1 MQENIFKIRRAFLI
15 PLWAI
20 VVLFFALFVQSLF
33 IGQLWEIIVSAIFFA
48 VLLAIAIE
56 ASERAIIL
64 TENKLKIKK
73 FFRQKEFD
81 WERVTNLG
89 IVELGKKVYFLINA
103 TRGLYFFSNLTEKHT
118 ELVGLLVKKLDEER
132 VEPQVREYL
141 ERPVER
147 FSLIV
152 MSYVAALVIAAI
164 IIMKFLQ
171 V

>member
-15 PLWAI
+15 PLWAM
-20 VVLFFALFVQSLF
+20 VVLFFALFVQSFF

-48 VLLAIAIE
+48 VLLAITIE
-56 ASERAIIL
+56 ASERAIIM
-64 TENKLKIKK
+64 TEDKLKIKK

-81 WERVTNLG
+81 WEKVTNLG
-89 IVELGKKVYFLINA
+89 IVELGKKVYFLISA
-103 TRGLYFFSNLTEKHT
+103 ARGLYFFSNMTERHS
-118 ELVGLLVKKLDEER
+118 ELLGLLVKKIDEER
-132 VEPQVREYL
+132 VEPQVREYM

-147 FSLIV
+147 LSLIV

>member
-48 VLLAIAIE
+48 LLLTIAIE
-56 ASERAIIL
+56 ASERSIIL
-64 TENKLKIKK
+64 TEDKLKIKK

-81 WERVTNLG
+81 WEKVTNLG
-89 IVELGKKVYFLINA
+89 IVELGKKVYFLISA
-103 TRGLYFFSNLTEKHT
+103 KRDLYFFSNVTEKHA
-118 ELVGLLVKKLDEER
+118 LLADLLVKKMDEER

-147 FSLIV
+147 LSLIV
-152 MSYVAALVIAAI
+152 MSYVAALIIAAI
-164 IIMKFLQ
+164 IIMKFLP

>member
-15 PLWAI
+15 PLWTMG
-20 VVLFFALFVQSLF
+20 VLFFALFVQSLF

-56 ASERAIIL
+56 ASERAIIV
-64 TENKLKIKK
+64 TEDKLKIKK

-89 IVELGKKVYFLINA
+89 IVELGKKVYFLVSA
-103 TRGLYFFSNLTEKHT
+103 TRGLYFFSNVTEKHA
-118 ELVGLLVKKLDEER
+118 LLAGLLVKKMDEER

-141 ERPVER
+141 KRPVER
-147 FSLIV
+147 LSLVV
-152 MSYVAALVIAAI
+152 MSYVAALIIAAI
-164 IIMKFLQ
+164 IVMKCFS

>member
-15 PLWAI
+15 PLWTI
-20 VVLFFALFVQSLF
+20 VVLFFVLFVQSLF

-48 VLLAIAIE
+48 VLLAIAVE

-64 TENKLKIKK
+64 TEKKLKIKR

-89 IVELGKKVYFLINA
+89 IVELGKKVYFLISA
-103 TRGLYFFSNLTEKHT
+103 TRGLYFFSNVTERHAQ
-118 ELVGLLVKKLDEER
+118 LADLLVKKMDEER

-141 ERPVER
+141 KRPVER
-147 FSLIV
+147 LSLIV
-152 MSYVAALVIAAI
+152 MSYVAVLIIAAI
-164 IIMKFLQ
+164 IIMKVLQ

>member
-15 PLWAI
+15 PLWTM
-20 VVLFFALFVQSLF
+20 VVLFFALFVQSFF

-56 ASERAIIL
+56 ASERAIIV
-64 TENKLKIKK
+64 TEDKLKIKK

-89 IVELGKKVYFLINA
+89 IVELGKKVYFLISA
-103 TRGLYFFSNLTEKHT
+103 TRGLYFFSNVTEKHA
-118 ELVGLLVKKLDEER
+118 LLAGLLVKKMDEER

-152 MSYVAALVIAAI
+152 MSYVAALIIAAI
-164 IIMKFLQ
+164 IVMKCFS

>member
-33 IGQLWEIIVSAIFFA
+33 IGQLWEMIVSAIFFA

-89 IVELGKKVYFLINA
+89 IVELGKKVYFLISA

-147 FSLIV
+147 LSLIV
-152 MSYVAALVIAAI
+152 MSYVAALIIAAI
-164 IIMKFLQ
+164 IIMKFLP

>member
-15 PLWAI
+15 PLWMM
-20 VVLFFALFVQSLF
+20 VVLFFALFAQSLF
-33 IGQLWEIIVSAIFFA
+33 IGQLWEIIASAIFFA

-56 ASERAIIL
+56 ASERAIIV
-64 TENKLKIKK
+64 TGNKLKIKK

-89 IVELGKKVYFLINA
+89 IVELGKKVYFLVSA
-103 TRGLYFFSNLTEKHT
+103 TRGLYFFSNVTERHAH
-118 ELVGLLVKKLDEER
+118 LADLLVKKMDEER

-141 ERPVER
+141 KRPVER
-147 FSLIV
+147 LSLIV
-152 MSYVAALVIAAI
+152 MSYVAVLIIAAI
-164 IIMKFLQ
+164 IIMKVLQ

>member
-15 PLWAI
+15 PLWAM
-20 VVLFFALFVQSLF
+20 VVLFSALFAQSFF

-56 ASERAIIL
+56 ASERAIIV

-89 IVELGKKVYFLINA
+89 IVELGKKVYFLISA
-103 TRGLYFFSNLTEKHT
+103 TRGLYFFSNVTERHAQ
-118 ELVGLLVKKLDEER
+118 LADLLVKKMDEER

-141 ERPVER
+141 KRPVER
-147 FSLIV
+147 LSLIV
-152 MSYVAALVIAAI
+152 MSYVAVLIIAAI
-164 IIMKFLQ
+164 IIMKVLK

>member
-20 VVLFFALFVQSLF
+20 IVLFFALFAQSLF
-33 IGQLWEIIVSAIFFA
+33 IGQLWEIIVSVIFFA

-64 TENKLKIKK
+64 SENKLKIKK

-81 WERVTNLG
+81 WERVTSLG

-103 TRGLYFFSNLTEKHT
+103 SRGLYFFSNMTERHAH
-118 ELVGLLVKKLDEER
+118 LVDLLVKKIDEER

-147 FSLIV
+147 LSLIV
-152 MSYVAALVIAAI
+152 MSYVAVLIIAAI
-164 IIMKFLQ
+164 IIIKFLQ
-171 V
+171 A